1 MPSNFDLIIRNG
13 TVADGLGGP
22 PKIADIAVRNR
33 AIAAVGQISG
43 SGREEIDARGL
54 LVTPGFVDIHTHYD
68 GQATWDARLQPSS
81 WHGVTTVVMGNCG
94 VGFAPVH
101 PADHGK
107 LIELMEGVEDI
118 PGAALHEG
126 LRWNWE
132 SFGDY
137 LDAVQGRPH
146 DVDICAQLAHGPLR
160 VYVMGE
166 RGAALEAATPD
177 DIAAMRAITAAA
189 MRAGALGFTTSRTLN
204 HRTATGDP
212 TPGLRASEAEL
223 MGIAQGMADAG
234 SGVIELISDFDTP
247 DPLTEF
253 AMIRRLVAESKRP
266 LSLSLAQ
273 AGPSADGW
281 RGLLAL
287 IEGAVRDGLPI
298 RAQVA
303 PRPIGV
309 LLGLQGTLNPFSAHQ
324 TFAEIK
330 DKPLAEKVRIMRD
343 PAFRARMFAET
354 DARQSHPLARR
365 VMAFE
370 HIFPLGDPPNYEP
383 PRETAIANI
392 AAREGRAAQDV
403 AYDMLLEDG
412 GRAFLFM
419 PFANYTNFNLDCCG
433 EMIAHPDCVMGLG
446 DGGAHVGIISDGS
459 FPTYLLTHWGRDRA
473 TGKFDLGY
481 LVKRQT
487 ADTARAVGLMD
498 RGIVAPGM
506 KADLNVIDF
515 DKLRV
520 DAPTMA
526 FDLPAGGKRLLQGA
540 QGYVATIVSGEVT
553 YRDGK
558 QTDALPGKLVR
569 GPQRRP
575 AS

>member
-1 MPSNFDLIIRNG
+1 MRNG
-13 TVADGLGGP
+13 T
-22 PKIADIAVRNR
+22 
-33 AIAAVGQISG
+33 IAAVGEIPG
-43 SGREEIDARGL
+43 SGREEIDAKGL

-166 RGAALEAATPD
+166 RGAALEAATPE
-177 DIAAMRAITAAA
+177 DIARMRSITAAA

-223 MGIAQGMADAG
+223 MGIVEGMADAG

-253 AMIRRLVAESKRP
+253 AMIRRLVTQSKRP

-281 RGLLAL
+281 RGLLTL
-287 IEGAVRDGLPI
+287 IEGA
-298 RAQVA
+298 
-303 PRPIGV
+303 
-309 LLGLQGTLNPFSAHQ
+309 
-324 TFAEIK
+324 
-330 DKPLAEKVRIMRD
+330 
-343 PAFRARMFAET
+343 
-354 DARQSHPLARR
+354 
-365 VMAFE
+365 
-370 HIFPLGDPPNYEP
+370 
-383 PRETAIANI
+383 
-392 AAREGRAAQDV
+392 
-403 AYDMLLEDG
+403 
-412 GRAFLFM
+412 
-419 PFANYTNFNLDCCG
+419 
-433 EMIAHPDCVMGLG
+433 
-446 DGGAHVGIISDGS
+446 
-459 FPTYLLTHWGRDRA
+459 
-473 TGKFDLGY
+473 
-481 LVKRQT
+481 
-487 ADTARAVGLMD
+487 
-498 RGIVAPGM
+498 
-506 KADLNVIDF
+506 
-515 DKLRV
+515 
-520 DAPTMA
+520 
-526 FDLPAGGKRLLQGA
+526 
-540 QGYVATIVSGEVT
+540 
-553 YRDGK
+553 
-558 QTDALPGKLVR
+558 
-569 GPQRRP
+569 
-575 AS
+575 